1 MENDDHGGK
10 QDQLEE
16 HSLPG
21 TNQAGKGPASSGEEH
36 QLAGRRRL
44 RTSSRNTAFPA
55 PTKPGKGLLIN
66 IPPPGGFARTSGRG
80 PARIP

>member
-36 QLAGRRRL
+36 DQENRPVGRKAPHQDQLEEHSLPGTNQA
-44 RTSSRNTAFPA
+44 
-55 PTKPGKGLLIN
+55 GKG
-66 IPPPGGFARTSGRG
+66 
-80 PARIP
+80 PAD